1 MQKQTVNIEV
11 EMWQHAE
18 IVRNEVQ
25 VWSKSSSGS
34 VGAEGVEMERC
45 PGVVAKTVCI
55 YFRGWSRRRKIK
67 IVGTWLRWN
76 YRFVFRC
83 SKRQVRM
90 KKQMQ

>member
-45 PGVVAKTVCI
+45 PGVVAKNSL
-55 YFRGWSRRRKIK
+55 YLFQRLEQKEK
-67 IVGTWLRWN
+67 N
-76 YRFVFRC
+76 
-83 SKRQVRM
+83 
-90 KKQMQ
+90 